1 VRSRS
6 VDASWVPG
14 PLRCEVEVEGF
25 SLAVDEPESVGGT
38 GAAPGPTDLFLASV
52 ASCFTLA
59 LVHSARRRG
68 VTLDRARV
76 NVVGDYAG
84 LRFDAV
90 HIRVDV
96 SGPSPQE
103 LEDLLEAAKRVC
115 YVTNTLRAAVNV
127 SITTG

>member
-1 VRSRS
+1 MAH
-6 VDASWVPG
+6 ASWLPG

-38 GAAPGPTDLFLASV
+38 GAAPGPTDLLLASV

-59 LVHSARRRG
+59 LVHSASRRG
-68 VTLDRARV
+68 VALGRARV
-76 NVVGDYAG
+76 DVVGDYAG

-90 HIRVDV
+90 RIRVHV
-96 SGPSPQE
+96 TGPTPQE
-103 LEDLLEAAKRVC
+103 LEDLVDAATRAC
-115 YVTNTLRAAVNV
+115 YVTNTLREAVNV